1 LKEDL
6 SLARA
11 ELSSMVEIMILLTT
25 LSTAEKISE
34 E

>member
-11 ELSSMVEIMILLTT
+11 ELSNMVEIMILLTT